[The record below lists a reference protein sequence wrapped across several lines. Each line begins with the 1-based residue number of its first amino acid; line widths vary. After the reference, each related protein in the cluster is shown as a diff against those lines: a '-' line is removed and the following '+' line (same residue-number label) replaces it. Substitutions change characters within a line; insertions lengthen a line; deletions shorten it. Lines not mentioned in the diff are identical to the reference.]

1 METTQPRI
9 MRGYAILA
17 KGEQPKALDENT
29 YLVQSQS
36 GNGSYHVALVN
47 GEWRCE
53 CPDFQFR
60 KVVCKHIHA
69 VRFWL
74 ALRKKIE
81 KSSMFSLGEEVLEAK
96 HCRFCGS
103 PMIIKQGKRKCRFG
117 FKQVYLCKDCGKKFV
132 PEDTFQRMRYDP
144 RIITV
149 TLDLYYKG
157 TSLRKISDHLEQFY
171 GIRIN
176 YATILRWIRKYGK
189 MIEEYANALEPNL
202 SGQWHADEMAINVKG
217 KWMWLW
223 NVMDKETRFMLASLI
238 SEKRQIEDARTVFQK
253 AKATGKSKPEKVV
266 TDGLHAYEDAFK
278 KEFFTLRKPRTKHI
292 RMPRFIDETNNN
304 IIERLQG
311 TVRERDKVMR
321 GFKKEESA
329 QKILDGFR
337 AYYNFIRPHQA
348 LQGKTPA
355 EKANIILNL
364 KGNKWIG
371 LIRKASS
378 SQLET

>member
-1 METTQPRI
+1 METTQPRV

-17 KGEQPKALDENT
+17 KGEEPKPLAENT
-29 YLVQSQS
+29 FLVHSQS
-36 GNGSYHVALVN
+36 GNGNYNVTLIED
-47 GEWRCE
+47 EWHCE
-53 CPDFQFR
+53 CPDYQFR
-60 KVVCKHIHA
+60 NVACKHIHA

-81 KSSMFSLGEEVLEAK
+81 KSSIFNLGEEIQEAK

-103 PMIIKQGKRKCRFG
+103 PMIIKQGMRKCRFG

-132 PEDTFQRMRYDP
+132 PEDAFQRMRYDP

-176 YATILRWIRKYGK
+176 YATILRWVRKFGK
-189 MIEEYANALEPNL
+189 MIEEYANTLDPNL

-223 NVMDKETRFMLASLI
+223 NVMDKDTRFMLASLI
-238 SEKRQIEDARTVFQK
+238 SEKRQIQDARKVFQK
-253 AKATGKSKPEKVV
+253 AKTIGKSKPEMVV

-278 KEFFTLRKPRTKHI
+278 KEFFTLRNPRTKHI

-304 IIERLQG
+304 IIERAQG
-311 TVRERDKVMR
+311 TIRERDKVMSIQER
-321 GFKKEESA
+321 
-329 QKILDGFR
+329 R
-337 AYYNFIRPHQA
+337 
-348 LQGKTPA
+348 
-355 EKANIILNL
+355 
-364 KGNKWIG
+364 IG
-371 LIRKASS
+371 T
-378 SQLET
+378 ENY